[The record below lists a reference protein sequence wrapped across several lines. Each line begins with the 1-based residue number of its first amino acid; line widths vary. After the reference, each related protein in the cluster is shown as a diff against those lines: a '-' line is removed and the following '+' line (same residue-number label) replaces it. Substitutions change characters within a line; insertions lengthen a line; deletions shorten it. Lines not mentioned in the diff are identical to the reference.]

1 VPLPTLSNLC
11 IIFHTSQWAGLLVF
25 SSLPHLWCA
34 LQKSDKDTSSGPLIP
49 YSSLHLVTTPF
60 YSSCFAGTSHRT
72 YPRFSLEEVYN
83 SVFRPPHMALNIEG
97 VSKMVKSLFT
107 SWSILACKTID
118 LLALQVSSLV
128 MY

>member
-1 VPLPTLSNLC
+1 
-11 IIFHTSQWAGLLVF
+11 
-25 SSLPHLWCA
+25 
-34 LQKSDKDTSSGPLIP
+34 
-49 YSSLHLVTTPF
+49 
-60 YSSCFAGTSHRT
+60 
-72 YPRFSLEEVYN
+72 
-83 SVFRPPHMALNIEG
+83 VFRPPHMALNIEG